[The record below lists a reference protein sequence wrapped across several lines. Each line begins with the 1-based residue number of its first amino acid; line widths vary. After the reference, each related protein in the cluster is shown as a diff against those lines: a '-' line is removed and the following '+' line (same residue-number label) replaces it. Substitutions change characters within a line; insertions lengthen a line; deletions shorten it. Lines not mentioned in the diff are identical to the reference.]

1 MLDKALYNITVD
13 NQEIVVR
20 LNKDTIDRDTLTKFL
35 DFVELETTRK
45 RSNLTV
51 EQAATLAEE
60 IDSDVWSKIKH
71 KFVG

>member
-20 LNKDTIDRDTLTKFL
+20 LNKDTIDRDTLIKFL
-35 DFVELETTRK
+35 DYVELETTRK

>member
-35 DFVELETTRK
+35 DYVELETTRK